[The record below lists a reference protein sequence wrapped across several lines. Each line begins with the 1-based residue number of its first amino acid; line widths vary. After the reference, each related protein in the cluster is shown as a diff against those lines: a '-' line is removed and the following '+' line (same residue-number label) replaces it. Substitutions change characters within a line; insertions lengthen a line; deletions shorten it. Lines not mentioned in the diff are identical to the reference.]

1 MADTERNLLHKKLF
15 GTDSSD
21 SGHPASMADVLHKV
35 ESLFHE
41 RDGLVRF
48 VRANLIFLI
57 DKLSGLQVLEIEAL
71 QSSSNKLNE
80 DRIFDLK
87 QRIEDL
93 MMERD
98 TLNAQNKQQK
108 KELSSLRYM
117 KWYHY

>member
-1 MADTERNLLHKKLF
+1 M
-15 GTDSSD
+15 
-21 SGHPASMADVLHKV
+21 
-35 ESLFHE
+35 
-41 RDGLVRF
+41 
-48 VRANLIFLI
+48 IY
-57 DKLSGLQVLEIEAL
+57 KLSRLQVLEIEAL

-108 KELSSLRYM
+108 KELSSLRYT
-117 KWYHY
+117 KLVPIITLCSVVIRLKGVCTLHFPQIV